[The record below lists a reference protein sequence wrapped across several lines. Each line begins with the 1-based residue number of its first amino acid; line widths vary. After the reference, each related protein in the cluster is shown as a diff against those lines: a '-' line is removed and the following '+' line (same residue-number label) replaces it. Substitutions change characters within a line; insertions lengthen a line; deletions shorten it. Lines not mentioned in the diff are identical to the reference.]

1 MRYLDLIQHQVAEMI
16 PQPTKDIE
24 ILEFNL
30 EIPFLPSQPVGK
42 KDVVAEKKSDGKEM
56 NKKSKSDSS
65 AKEPEKEG
73 KFTFFSFKF

>member
-30 EIPFLPSQPVGK
+30 EIPFLPSQPV
-42 KDVVAEKKSDGKEM
+42 VAEKKPDGKEM